1 MGKHWW
7 AAIHRRPGSTAA
19 ERLGTAVVRP
29 GRRRGWCWAVG
40 EALRHSFGALDAAN
54 CARGGVLGSG
64 ARQDTTCSGVHE
76 PAVLRP
82 LKAGAAGAAVW
93 GGGFLG
99 VRTRPWQARLAGGA
113 DGGPRGRARRGTAR
127 YDAVKTARVPRTAD
141 AKGTTALTSRR

>member
-93 GGGFLG
+93 GPISSECARGLG
-99 VRTRPWQARLAGGA
+99 RRAWQEERTA
-113 DGGPRGRARRGTAR
+113 DRGVEHDVVRRGT
-127 YDAVKTARVPRTAD
+127 TQ
-141 AKGTTALTSRR
+141 